1 MKRILW
7 AGLLILSFNS
17 YALFE
22 DEEAREKINDLQSQL
37 NSLKTDQLSSLEE
50 KVTDLQQILQG
61 GSLQQFNTKINE
73 IFDDIAKVRGD
84 VEVLQ
89 FNFDSFQD
97 RQRINYQDIEN
108 RFIQIEEEL
117 QSIKNNSNPEQEA
130 VKENTEDLN
139 NADTQVKDQENL
151 THSIE
156 SIQNDIAQ
164 KLENKDQSE
173 EDDNFGNIAEID
185 NLPPLIDEEQ
195 EQNMFSDAEGLM
207 TSTKY
212 KEAFELFDR
221 FVTAYPN
228 SQRVVEAKKNIGYI
242 QFALKNYKASLNTYD
257 TLIANHPDH
266 ELMPEILY
274 GKANTEI
281 QLTRITKAKQT
292 LRKIIK
298 QYPNTSIIESAK
310 KRLKALESIK
320 L

>member
-1 MKRILW
+1 MKRIIW

-17 YALFE
+17 YAFLE

-37 NSLKTDQLSSLEE
+37 NSLKTDQLNSLEE
-50 KVTDLQQILQG
+50 KVIDLQQILQG

-73 IFDDIAKVRGD
+73 IFDDIAKIRGD

-97 RQRINYQDIEN
+97 RQKINYQDIES

-117 QSIKNNSNPEQEA
+117 NSIKNNSNAEQDA
-130 VKENTEDLN
+130 IKEKTEDLK
-139 NADTQVKDQENL
+139 NANTQVKDQENL
-151 THSIE
+151 TPSIE
-156 SIQNDIAQ
+156 SIQNDIEQ
-164 KLENKDQSE
+164 ELENKDQPAADYDSE
-173 EDDNFGNIAEID
+173 NIVESD

-195 EQNMFSDAEGLM
+195 EQNMFSDAQGLM

-228 SQRVVEAKKNIGYI
+228 SQRAVEAKKNIGYI
-242 QFALKNYKASLNTYD
+242 QFALKNYKASLSTYD
-257 TLIANHPDH
+257 KLIANHPDH

-292 LRKIIK
+292 LRRIIK
-298 QYPNTSIIESAK
+298 EYPNASNIESAK